1 MAITLKQIDDEIN
14 VFTINKNKLRDHA
27 HTVAMLI
34 FMHAAPKEVGPDCV
48 GSGDCT
54 RALKLVKAM
63 PKSWAEQMVVWFKEF
78 TPVRIVAK
86 NDKCEY
92 DPKYKKLSA
101 EEKLTW
107 WKLAEAN
114 MTPYHELSE
123 EPDVAK
129 PLDWDAILKMVEG
142 LGKRI
147 NKAIE
152 ENRVPE
158 HDIES
163 AKAVAE
169 KVTGLKLT
177 RIRKT
182 DPKPAANA
190 NKSQSD
196 ANKSK
201 KPAKD
206 NVTMLEN
213 AA

>member
-1 MAITLKQIDDEIN
+1 MAITLKQIDEEIN
-14 VFTINKNKLRDHA
+14 TFTINKNKLRDHA
-27 HTVAMLI
+27 HAVAMLI
-34 FMHAAPKEVGPDCV
+34 FRHAAPKEVGPDCV

-63 PKSWAEQMVVWFKEF
+63 PNSWGEQMVVWFKEF
-78 TPVRIVAK
+78 TPIRIVAK

-92 DPKYKKLSA
+92 DPAYKKLPTA
-101 EEKLTW
+101 EKLTW
-107 WKLAEAN
+107 WHLETAA
-114 MTPYHELSE
+114 MTPYHELTE
-123 EPDVAK
+123 EPAAAK
-129 PLDWDAILKMVEG
+129 PMDWDAILKMVEG

-163 AKAVAE
+163 AKAAAE
-169 KVTGLKLT
+169 KVAGLRLV

-182 DPKPAANA
+182 DPK
-190 NKSQSD
+190 KSSNDDKPKAD
-196 ANKSK
+196 AKPK
-201 KPAKD
+201 KGKPKD
-206 NVTMLEN
+206 NVTLLEN